1 MGEASADEQVTSRPP
16 AGSARSTRRLNRRLK
31 SWPAWVLMG
40 VLALGFVVVG
50 ATRASGPQT
59 PEDRVDDITKRLA
72 CPVCDGESVFESQNN
87 ASRSIRNQVADFVFQ
102 NELSDEEIIEVMSG
116 RDEAGILLVPEATGG
131 EALVWVV
138 RAVAFV
144 IAVVGLGFAFR
155 RWRDEAA
162 AVLDP
167 TDADRELV
175 ADALLADEVDRE
187 SRDDAAGTTT

>member
-1 MGEASADEQVTSRPP
+1 M
-16 AGSARSTRRLNRRLK
+16 
-31 SWPAWVLMG
+31 
-40 VLALGFVVVG
+40 
-50 ATRASGPQT
+50 
-59 PEDRVDDITKRLA
+59 
-72 CPVCDGESVFESQNN
+72 
-87 ASRSIRNQVADFVFQ
+87 
-102 NELSDEEIIEVMSG
+102 
-116 RDEAGILLVPEATGG
+116 PEATGF
-131 EALVWVV
+131 EALVWVIPT
-138 RAVAFV
+138 VAFV